1 MLSSL
6 IFLVFARITL
16 MYKCQ
21 IFVQCCSESSCDFIE
36 QLKLRRFC
44 LRCAYAFKFNFPCFC
59 LDYTDVQM
67 SNFCSLSVAVKAAV
81 ILLNNLNC
89 VDFASTCKQPLE
101 EISLANIIK

>member
-21 IFVQCCSESSCDFIE
+21 N
-36 QLKLRRFC
+36 LRE
-44 LRCAYAFKFNFPCFC
+44 N
-59 LDYTDVQM
+59 
-67 SNFCSLSVAVKAAV
+67 LSVAVKASV

-101 EISLANIIK
+101 EISLAYIIK